1 MSAIPE
7 PQLREIRDSAS
18 AAYYDAHWNAG
29 DSRELAATL
38 LRLALENWRAGY
50 ELGLQHGR
58 DE

>member
-7 PQLREIRDSAS
+7 PQLREIRDSAA
-18 AAYYDAHWNAG
+18 AAYDDARWTAG